1 MFKPIGS
8 LIEGIA
14 ARSRVPKAILALQI
28 RTIAR
33 KALADSCQDL
43 DSEILEAVRVTSFDG
58 KTLKITAPSLVCAEL
73 HLRSEGL
80 KKEINKTL
88 GKKVIASLRF
98 RAC

>member
-1 MFKPIGS
+1 MFRPIGS

-14 ARSRVPKAILALQI
+14 ARSRIPKAILALQI

-33 KALADSCQDL
+33 KALKNLCRDL
-43 DSEILEAVRVTSFDG
+43 DPEIVEAVRVTSFDG
-58 KTLKITAPSLVCAEL
+58 KTLKITAPSLACAEL

-88 GKKVIASLRF
+88 GKKVVASLRF